1 MAVEKDKQAD
11 ASGAA
16 KLPDS
21 NGVLS
26 KEAKRRKKEQEAK
39 DAELSEE
46 DLELK
51 QNLEM
56 MLERIKDSDSGVQSN
71 ALQVHPGPA
80 APHIFSHVP
89 KSGQAIPCLP
99 TQQRAGCGGTIS
111 LDRPTDSECLPCCR
125 ASARRYGQPRLR

>member
-1 MAVEKDKQAD
+1 MEKDKQAD

-56 MLERIKDSDSGVQSN
+56 MLERMKDSDSGVQSS
-71 ALQVHPGPA
+71 ALQVHPSPA
-80 APHIFSHVP
+80 ADTYIARP
-89 KSGQAIPCLP
+89 KPWSSNICL
-99 TQQRAGCGGTIS
+99 QRS
-111 LDRPTDSECLPCCR
+111 RKP
-125 ASARRYGQPRLR
+125 

>member
-1 MAVEKDKQAD
+1 MAVEQDKQAD
-11 ASGAA
+11 GSGGA

-26 KEAKRRKKEQEAK
+26 KDAKRRKREQEAK

-56 MLERIKDSDSGVQSN
+56 MLERIQDSDAGVQSN
-71 ALQVHPGPA
+71 ALQV
-80 APHIFSHVP
+80 
-89 KSGQAIPCLP
+89 QQLP
-99 TQQRAGCGGTIS
+99 LHCI
-111 LDRPTDSECLPCCR
+111 
-125 ASARRYGQPRLR
+125 